1 MRCVVDP
8 DHAKQLTR
16 DEITASVHYVHW
28 DFTPDEVDGFARGPV
43 ALAITH
49 PAYEHVTPLSDETR
63 TELLRDLRGG

>member
-28 DFTPDEVDGFARGPV
+28 QLTPTRSTAFAQGPV
-43 ALAITH
+43 QLAVTH
-49 PAYEHVTPLSDETR
+49 PNYPHGADLADETR
-63 TELLRDLRGG
+63 AELLADLRGR